1 MDKTIKYSILTAIL
15 AVATMSF
22 GISGNAQTNAAG
34 QPKTK
39 EEVRAIL
46 TNFDISM
53 VFDVQDHGTYTYRQV
68 SSDKG
73 TYFDTGSSIHY
84 FDFAQNTGY
93 FLDTEEK
100 SYEIFPIE
108 HPERYKGFHYIVAS
122 HFFKHLDNPD
132 YQKKIGNETVI
143 GRPTTVYMMDL
154 REFSAGYT
162 KIWVDDQYGF
172 TLQYEQFESY
182 PTKFNVT
189 KFTVGGAKVEGL
201 LKLDGYTLKEDEE
214 EEIEPV
220 IIEGVLSIAAM
231 KKAAA
236 DAGFTVWGGWST
248 VSNWTTDSKS
258 KAEPKDGLQ
267 ISVRRDD
274 SNFMGVAIIEFETE
288 EIAKEYVAFGASP
301 KAYFGGSL
309 HRSGVFTLAI
319 DRSLVEE
326 LEAKLLEALKKAGWK

>member
-1 MDKTIKYSILTAIL
+1 MNKTIKYSFFSAILTIAL
-15 AVATMSF
+15 MSF
-22 GISGNAQTNAAG
+22 GVGIHAQTTG

-39 EEVRAIL
+39 AQVEAVL

-53 VFDVQDHGTYTYRQV
+53 VLDAEGQEKYTFRQA

-73 TYFDTGSSIHY
+73 SYFEMGSSVY
-84 FDFAQNTGY
+84 YCDFTRKMGY
-93 FLDTEEK
+93 DLDTDEK
-100 SYEIFPIE
+100 SGEIFPLE
-108 HPERYKGFHYIVAS
+108 HPEMYKGFHYIVAS
-122 HFFKHLDNPD
+122 HFFRHLDNKEL
-132 YQKKIGNETVI
+132 QKKIGNEKII
-143 GRPTTVYMMDL
+143 GRPTTVYMVDL
-154 REFSAGYT
+154 REHNAGYT
-162 KIWVDDQYGF
+162 KVWVDDQYGF
-172 TLQYEQFESY
+172 TLQYEQFEFS
-182 PTKFNVT
+182 PMKFYVT
-189 KFTVGGAKVEGL
+189 KFTVGGVKVEGL
-201 LKLDGYTLKEDEE
+201 VKLDEYELKEHSEP

-231 KKAAA
+231 KKAAS

-248 VSNWTTDSKS
+248 VSNWTTNSKS

-267 ISVRRDD
+267 ISVRREG

-301 KAYFGGSL
+301 DAYFGGSL
-309 HRSGVFTLAI
+309 HRSGVFALAI